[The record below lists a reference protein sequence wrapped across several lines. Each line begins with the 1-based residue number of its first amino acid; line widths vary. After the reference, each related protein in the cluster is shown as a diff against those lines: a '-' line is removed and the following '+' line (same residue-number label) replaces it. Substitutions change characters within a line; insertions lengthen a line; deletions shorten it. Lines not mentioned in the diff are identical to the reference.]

1 MSHTPALEE
10 TTVVVVNYNSIDVI
24 GNCIE
29 PLLGAREIIVV
40 DNDSTDESLAMIAER
55 FPSVRIIRTGEN
67 AGNGAGLNVGIF
79 AAKTPYV
86 LLIDPDAVLSPDNLQ
101 LLYQGLQDFPDAAF
115 TAPRLFI
122 PRHGQD
128 LWVMGPGETMHSRT
142 YEVPEGPFCSWF
154 LAATVILCH
163 TDIIQKLGGFDDNIF
178 LYLEDLDLCMRFT
191 EAGYSMVAIP
201 EAVAD
206 HFNSYSASQ
215 SWRLHWRKDWNFAW
229 SDLYMT
235 EKFQGRSAMWKK
247 ARKIFFKRGAN
258 ALFYALVFDR
268 KRFIR
273 DFSATH
279 AVYAYL
285 LGRSSRSSLSV

>member
-1 MSHTPALEE
+1 MLQTPALEE
-10 TTVVVVNYNSIDVI
+10 TTVIVVNYNAIDVI
-24 GNCIE
+24 ANCLE
-29 PLLGAREIIVV
+29 PLLEAKEIIVV
-40 DNDSTDESLAMIAER
+40 DNDSTDQSLAMIAKR
-55 FPSVRIIRTGEN
+55 FPSVRIIATGEN

-86 LLIDPDAVLSPDNLQ
+86 LIIDPDAVLTPDNLQ

-115 TAPRLFI
+115 TAPLVFI

-154 LAATVILCH
+154 LSACVILCH
-163 TDIIQKLGGFDDNIF
+163 TKIIQDLGGFDDNIF

-191 EAGYSMVAIP
+191 KAGHSMICIP
-201 EAVAD
+201 EATAD
-206 HFNSYSASQ
+206 HFNSYSASR
-215 SWRLHWRKDWNFAW
+215 SWKLHWRKDWNFAW
-229 SDLYMT
+229 SQLYLA
-235 EKFQGRSAMWKK
+235 EKYRGRSVMWQE
-247 ARKIFFKRGAN
+247 ARKLLFIHGPK

-273 DFSATH
+273 DFSAVH

-285 LGRSSRSSLSV
+285 VGRSSRSCL

>member
-1 MSHTPALEE
+1 MLQTPALEE

-24 GNCIE
+24 ANCLE
-29 PLLGAREIIVV
+29 PLLGAKKIIVV
-40 DNDSTDESLAMIAER
+40 DSDSTDQSLAMIAER
-55 FPSVRIIRTGEN
+55 FPSVRIISTGEN
-67 AGNGAGLNVGIF
+67 AGNGAGLNIGIY

-86 LLIDPDAVLSPDNLQ
+86 LLIDPDAILTPDNLQ
-101 LLYQGLQDFPDAAF
+101 LLYQGLRDFPDAAF

-128 LWVMGPGETMHSRT
+128 LWVMGARETMHSRT

-163 TDIIQKLGGFDDNIF
+163 TKIIQDLGGFDDKIF

-191 EAGYSMVAIP
+191 KAGHSMVCIP
-201 EAVAD
+201 EANAD
-206 HFNSYSASQ
+206 HFNSYSASR
-215 SWRLHWRKDWNFAW
+215 SWKLHWRKDWNFAW
-229 SDLYMT
+229 SHLYLA
-235 EKFQGRSAMWKK
+235 EKYRGRTSMLQE
-247 ARKIFFKRGAN
+247 ARKLLFEHGPKAV
-258 ALFYALVFDR
+258 FYALVFDR

-273 DFSATH
+273 DFSAVH

-285 LGRSSRSSLSV
+285 MGRSSRSCL